1 MNLSIRLLL
10 IYSILV
16 VIVFRQVDAVADL
29 SVNYSAPEPITIGA
43 IFSVTGIAAPHNRSL
58 IEMIAIVAER
68 VNENGGV
75 LGRPIEILII
85 DNRSSSIG
93 ALEAAY
99 AARDAGVTAV
109 IGAHWSSHSLAIAPV
124 LNEAGI
130 PMISPASTH
139 PGVTKNKDYVFRV
152 SFTDIIQGRAM
163 ASFAIDSL
171 KAKTSIILRNID
183 EQYSATLA
191 SYYREAFWAAGGEVL
206 LDYGYRGT
214 AADFTPLIE
223 RISHINTDVI
233 YIPGYSRDTALLMKQ
248 ARKHGVTATFL
259 GGDGWDMLERLI
271 PEDVE
276 GSYQT
281 GQWHPDIPN
290 TSSHFVQQMFE
301 EVNGDSVTNYSTP
314 LVYDAFM
321 VLVEAIKTAGST
333 DRKAI
338 RDAIAATDNY
348 LGTTGNISFDEHG
361 DLRDTNVIIMKYTHG
376 KRLFDTIVSQ

>member
-1 MNLSIRLLL
+1 M
-10 IYSILV
+10 
-16 VIVFRQVDAVADL
+16 IVFRQADAVADA
-29 SVNYSAPEPITIGA
+29 SGSRTEPEPITIGA

-58 IEMIAIVAER
+58 LEMIAVVAER

-75 LGRPIEILII
+75 LGRPVEVLVF
-85 DNRSSSIG
+85 DNHSTSIG

-139 PGVTKNKDYVFRV
+139 PGVTLNKDYVFRV
-152 SFTDIIQGRAM
+152 SFTDVTQGRAM
-163 ASFAIDSL
+163 AHFAIESL
-171 KAKTSIILRNID
+171 KAKTSIVLSNID

-191 SYYREAFWAAGGEVL
+191 HYYSEAFQVAGGKVI
-206 LDYGYRGT
+206 LDYGYRGA

-223 RISHINTDVI
+223 TISRLDTDVI

-248 ARKHGVTATFL
+248 ARKHGITATFL

-281 GQWHPDIPN
+281 AQWHPDIPN
-290 TSSHFVQQMFE
+290 RVSHFAQKLIDE
-301 EVNGDSVTNYSTP
+301 SNGDIITNYSTP

-321 VLVEAIKTAGST
+321 VLVKAIGNAGST

-348 LGTTGNISFDEHG
+348 LGATGNISFDEHG
-361 DLRDTNVIIMKYTHG
+361 DLRDTNVIIMKYVHG
-376 KRLFDTIVSQ
+376 KRVFNSTVSP